1 MSYGIGTEWINAY
14 NNMNALT
21 HEHEDAGGF
30 YDELRVHDGATGLF
44 NWGDGNA
51 FEDDFKAN
59 SRGGHADQWVERADI
74 VYFTGHGSP
83 SGFYFRSDVPDD
95 SHVRGD
101 FTSTSAGNDGDLR
114 LGHGDLEWLGLEVCN
129 TLQMD
134 AFQQGANRDVFD
146 RWADAFEG
154 LHALL
159 SFTTTSLDLA
169 NPGRAFASALDGRWL
184 TVMVRLPGVAGRPP
198 PDAGGRR
205 VVLDGRDHAAQ
216 RGGVGGP
223 LRQQRRHQHRRGL
236 PARPRLR
243 QLRPAA
249 RRLLVLLD
257 LDPARLLSART
268 LPEGTVMTTISVAR
282 VRPAALD
289 DDRLRVARRGVP
301 HRR

>member
-14 NNMNALT
+14 NNLNALT

-30 YDELRVHDGATGLF
+30 YDELRVHDGATGKF

-59 SRGGHADQWVERADI
+59 ARGGHADQWVEQADI

-95 SHVRGD
+95 SQVQGD
-101 FTSTSAGNDGDLR
+101 FTTSAAGNDGDLR

-169 NPGRAFASALDGRWL
+169 NPGRAFASALDGRWMTAMYGIPEFL
-184 TVMVRLPGVAGRPP
+184 IGRHPMRVI
-198 PDAGGRR
+198 DAWFWMAQFTQPSW
-205 VVLDGRDHAAQ
+205 VESAVLYANSSGTNTGADFLHGHGFVSTDPH
-216 RGGVGGP
+216 RGG
-223 LRQQRRHQHRRGL
+223 
-236 PARPRLR
+236 
-243 QLRPAA
+243 
-249 RRLLVLLD
+249 
-257 LDPARLLSART
+257 SWFSWT
-268 LPEGTVMTTISVAR
+268 WI
-282 VRPAALD
+282 
-289 DDRLRVARRGVP
+289 P
-301 HRR
+301 HAC